1 MEIPGLT
8 FVPLTVQRDE
18 DGWFAEAWNE
28 ARMSVLGLRHFRPVQ
43 HNVRHFHRS
52 GITRG
57 LYAEPW
63 DRLITVVRGR
73 AFGAWVDL
81 RPGESYGAVVTAEL
95 DADTAVFVP
104 RGVANSVQILEDDT
118 TLTTLLDQHWTP
130 EARARYST
138 VNLFDPA
145 LDIPWPIPER
155 RATVSP
161 DDAANPMLADAVPF
175 RVAGRREQPAVDAQ
189 RGARGTDPGPVGD
202 GGDADGSFGSGGS
215 GRSGGS
221 SGSGDAQRGF
231 GRWADAAPR
240 REEADSP
247 AAPSSPRRR
256 AYKVLFVCTAN
267 ICRSAYAD
275 VAANAVAPAGV
286 QFSSAGTRALVGE
299 GIDPPMAQE
308 LKVDGEP
315 GAHRARQVTRDLVE
329 DADLILTMAG
339 EHRRY
344 LLDEWPAAGRKT
356 YVIGH
361 ASRVLAE
368 LPGDVTL
375 EGLAGHLWSNR
386 TVQEGDEVRD
396 PYRRGQEAASVAARE
411 IDGHLSVVVGVLE
424 TLVSR
429 R

>member
-18 DGWFAEAWNE
+18 DGWFAESWHA
-28 ARMSVLGLRHFRPVQ
+28 ARMAELGLGDFRPVQ
-43 HNVRHFHRS
+43 HNVRHFDRS
-52 GITRG
+52 GVTRG

-63 DRLITVVRGR
+63 DRLITVVRGQ

-81 RPGESYGAVVTAEL
+81 RPGETYGVVVAAEL
-95 DADTAVFVP
+95 GAGTAVLVP
-104 RGVANSVQILEDDT
+104 AGVANGVQILEDDT
-118 TLTTLLDQHWTP
+118 TISTLLNQHWTP
-130 EARARYST
+130 NARARYST

-155 RATVSP
+155 RAIVSPEDAANPLLADAAPAPTVGRRVESEVQRRGTARWEQADEDPDQDGSDGSP
-161 DDAANPMLADAVPF
+161 DDAP
-175 RVAGRREQPAVDAQ
+175 
-189 RGARGTDPGPVGD
+189 GA
-202 GGDADGSFGSGGS
+202 
-215 GRSGGS
+215 
-221 SGSGDAQRGF
+221 F
-231 GRWADAAPR
+231 GRPADVPR
-240 REEADSP
+240 REVADSP
-247 AAPSSPRRR
+247 VTPASPRRR
-256 AYKVLFVCTAN
+256 ACKVLFVCTAN

-275 VAANAVAPAGV
+275 VAANAVAPGGL

-308 LKVDGEP
+308 LRVPGDP

-344 LLDEWPAAGRKT
+344 ILDEWPAVGRKT

-361 ASRVLAE
+361 ASRVLAG
-368 LPGDVTL
+368 LPAEVPLDGV
-375 EGLAGHLWSNR
+375 AGYLWNNR
-386 TVQEGDEVRD
+386 TVHDGDEVRD
-396 PYRRGQEAASVAARE
+396 PYRRGQEAAEAAARQ
-411 IDGHLSVVVGVLE
+411 IDGHLGIILGVLGG
-424 TLVSR
+424 LASR